1 MGLLFIGV
9 IALPTRFGI
18 RVLWIN
24 ARNMGGIIEIEA
36 LDVLGLCADE

>member
-9 IALPTRFGI
+9 IALPARFGV

-24 ARNMGGIIEIEA
+24 ARNMGG
-36 LDVLGLCADE
+36 DNRD